1 MPVGF
6 DAEFVLTETKYVV
19 VVLSACAAVK
29 EVRHVPFGGIVVVSS
44 ADVVIVTLSIPPLA
58 YDSDS
63 WILRMSICALVAPP
77 VWSPAASVATVTPG
91 ALHCGGA
98 GFGEVTVTVTF

>member
-6 DAEFVLTETKYVV
+6 DAELVLTETKYVV

-44 ADVVIVTLSIPPLA
+44 ADVVIVTASMPEPLA
-58 YDSDS
+58 YDSDI
-63 WILRMSICALVAPP
+63 WIFVMSICVLAAPP

-98 GFGEVTVTVTF
+98 GVGE